1 MFTVDL
7 RSDTVTRP
15 SDAMKKAM
23 IESPV
28 GVASWIVEKFYH
40 WSDLK
45 DGSLDLTYQKD
56 DLLTNIMIYILTK
69 SFNTSS

>member
-23 IESPV
+23 MESPL
-28 GVASWIVEKFYH
+28 A
-40 WSDLK
+40 
-45 DGSLDLTYQKD
+45 
-56 DLLTNIMIYILTK
+56 MM
-69 SFNTSS
+69 SSVTTRP